1 MPYRADLAL
10 LPAYCLTSSFRLRD
24 WGWAIMALAIRKLTN
39 NLGAEIDGIDLTGP
53 LDNAIVAELR
63 SALDDY
69 SVLVFREQDF
79 KNQTQI
85 AFSTQF
91 GPLENMLY
99 KREGDGNQP
108 ISNITNVDRH
118 TDEIYPTGHSRL
130 TANTGNELWHTDSSF
145 KPVPALC
152 SMLSGR
158 EVPPIGAD
166 TQFATCRAAYETLL
180 EAEQLELE
188 GLVAEHN
195 YAWSR
200 SQVPG
205 YVPPAETLAQVPPV
219 RHALV
224 RTNPGNGRK
233 NFYTGAHAS
242 HIIGWPVE
250 KGRKFLKE
258 LVARAAQ
265 PEFVYTHKWRQY
277 DFVIWDNR
285 CVLHRATAYES
296 EKYRRVMRR
305 TTVAGAGP
313 TIDESVTLSGVA

>member
-1 MPYRADLAL
+1 
-10 LPAYCLTSSFRLRD
+10 
-24 WGWAIMALAIRKLTN
+24 MALAIRELTN
-39 NLGAEIDGIDLTGP
+39 KFGAEFNGIDLTGP
-53 LDNAIVAELR
+53 LDSAIVAELR

-69 SVLVFREQDF
+69 SVLVFRDQIFDNE
-79 KNQTQI
+79 TQI

-108 ISNITNVDRH
+108 ISNITNVDLH
-118 TDEIYPTGHSRL
+118 TDEIYPADHTRL
-130 TANTGNELWHTDSSF
+130 IANTGNELWHTDSSF
-145 KPVPALC
+145 KRAPALC

-158 EVPPIGAD
+158 EVPPVGAD
-166 TQFATCRAAYETLL
+166 TQFASCRAAYEALS
-180 EAEQLELE
+180 EAEQLELD

-205 YVPPAETLAQVPPV
+205 YVPAAETLAQVPAV
-219 RHALV
+219 RHAV
-224 RTNPGNGRK
+224 IRTNPGNGRK
-233 NFYTGAHAS
+233 NFYAGAHAS

-250 KGRKFLKE
+250 KGRKLLKD
-258 LVARAAQ
+258 LVARATQ

-285 CVLHRATAYES
+285 CVLHRATAFES
-296 EKYRRVMRR
+296 QKYRRVMRR

-313 TIDESVTLSGVA
+313 TMDEAGAPNAAA

>member
-1 MPYRADLAL
+1 
-10 LPAYCLTSSFRLRD
+10 
-24 WGWAIMALAIRKLTN
+24 MALAIQKLTD
-39 NLGAEIDGIDLTGP
+39 LFGAEIDGIDLTRP
-53 LDNAIVAELR
+53 LDSAVVAALR

-69 SVLVFREQDF
+69 SVLVFRDQKFE
-79 KNQTQI
+79 NESQI

-108 ISNITNVDRH
+108 ISNITNVDLH
-118 TDEIYPTGHSRL
+118 TNEIYPAGHSRL

-145 KPVPALC
+145 KPVPAHC

-158 EVPPIGAD
+158 EVPPVGAD
-166 TQFATCRAAYETLL
+166 TQFATCRAAF
-180 EAEQLELE
+180 EAMSEEEQLELE

-200 SQVPG
+200 RQVPG
-205 YVPPAETLAQVPPV
+205 YEPAAETLAQVPAV
-219 RHALV
+219 RHALI

-233 NFYTGAHAS
+233 NFFTGAHAS
-242 HIIGWPVE
+242 HIIDWPVE
-250 KGRKFLKE
+250 KGRKLLKD
-258 LVARAAQ
+258 LVVRATQ
-265 PEFVYTHKWRQY
+265 PKFVYTHKWRQY

-285 CVLHRATAYES
+285 CVLHRATAFES
-296 EKYRRVMRR
+296 QNYRRVMRR

-313 TIDESVTLSGVA
+313 TTVSEETSLMR

>member
-1 MPYRADLAL
+1 
-10 LPAYCLTSSFRLRD
+10 
-24 WGWAIMALAIRKLTN
+24 MALAIRKLTN
-39 NLGAEIDGIDLTGP
+39 KFGAEIAGIDLTAP
-53 LDNAIVAELR
+53 LDSAIVTELR

-69 SVLVFREQDF
+69 SVLVFRDQNFDNE
-79 KNQTQI
+79 TQI

-108 ISNITNVDRH
+108 ISNITNVDLH
-118 TDEIYPTGHSRL
+118 TDKIYPVDHTRL
-130 TANTGNELWHTDSSF
+130 IANTGNELWHTDSSF
-145 KPVPALC
+145 KPAPALC

-158 EVPPIGAD
+158 EVPPVGAD
-166 TQFATCRAAYETLL
+166 TQFASCRAAYEALSKV
-180 EAEQLELE
+180 EQLELD

-205 YVPPAETLAQVPPV
+205 YVPAAETLAQVPAV
-219 RHALV
+219 RHAV
-224 RTNPGNGRK
+224 IRTNPGNGRK
-233 NFYTGAHAS
+233 NFYAGAHAS

-250 KGRKFLKE
+250 KGRKLLKD
-258 LVARAAQ
+258 LVVRATQ

-285 CVLHRATAYES
+285 CVLHRATAFENQ
-296 EKYRRVMRR
+296 KHRRVMRR

-313 TIDESVTLSGVA
+313 TVDEAGAPSAAA